1 MSDTPHQC
9 FSVSTT
15 AYLRNFDPEDEQ
27 EVFAVHY
34 EAPPRRNEN
43 GTTSYSMIL
52 PTLIV
57 SAYMAEPE
65 KIANRV
71 AELLNAHW
79 DENASLAASAAALR
93 DAGLLTSADYHRTI
107 NRIEARESVRRFK
120 EIVA

>member
-9 FSVSTT
+9 FTVSTT
-15 AYLRNFDPEDEQ
+15 AYLRNIDPENDR
-27 EVFAVHY
+27 EVYAVHY
-34 EAPPRRNEN
+34 EAAPRRNAD
-43 GTTSYSMIL
+43 GTTTYSMIA

-57 SAYMAEPE
+57 SAYMSEPK
-65 KIANRV
+65 KIAIRV

-79 DENASLAASAAALR
+79 DQNASLAASAATLR
-93 DAGLLTSADYHRTI
+93 DAGLLTPADYHRTI